1 MNAIRAGW
9 IRKALLAVLS
19 AQPWQPPTGT
29 KTAGSSAPEN
39 TPRAQIAR
47 AVRNAVKAR
56 AREQREQ
63 AGESTESE
71 DDISHVQPAIPRVQ
85 VLWIVL
91 AKHKTRIACAVSQL
105 HVCNGHNF
113 VETSRADHTNLWGL
127 LF

>member
-19 AQPWQPPTGT
+19 APPAGLPSAG
-29 KTAGSSAPEN
+29 KTPG
-39 TPRAQIAR
+39 AQVAR

-85 VLWIVL
+85 V
-91 AKHKTRIACAVSQL
+91 S
-105 HVCNGHNF
+105 
-113 VETSRADHTNLWGL
+113 S
-127 LF
+127 